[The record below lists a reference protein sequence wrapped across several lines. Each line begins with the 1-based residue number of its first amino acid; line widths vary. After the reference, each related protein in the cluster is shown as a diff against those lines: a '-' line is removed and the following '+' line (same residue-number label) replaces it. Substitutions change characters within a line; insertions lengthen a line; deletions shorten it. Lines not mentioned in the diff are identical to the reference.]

1 MATNHPDINVHEL
14 ATQIA
19 PHLPG
24 TWQVGAP
31 NPENTRYATVTRDD
45 GAGISLYYDSYRGHV
60 RCSGLYPQRDGAVC
74 GPREWG
80 ALPYGAEAPAIKFSW
95 KRSAKTLARDIERRL
110 LGQYLP
116 LWVECNRLRGEHAA
130 AEEDR
135 RTYVQRYATATG
147 GRVRGDCITLYR
159 DTDDGLVMGDV
170 HVQPDGDVRI
180 ERLYVPRDK
189 AEQILAILGA

>member
-1 MATNHPDINVHEL
+1 MSHPDINVHEL

-24 TWQVGAP
+24 TWQVKAP
-31 NPENTRYATVTRDD
+31 NLENTRYTTVTRDD
-45 GAGISLYYDSYRGHV
+45 GAAISLYYDSYRGHV
-60 RCSGLYPQRDGAVC
+60 RCSGLYPRRDGAVC
-74 GPREWG
+74 GPSDWG
-80 ALPYGAEAPAIKFSW
+80 ALPHGSDAPSIKFSW
-95 KRSAKTLARDIERRL
+95 KRSATALARDIERRL

-116 LWVECNRLRGEHAA
+116 LYAECVRRRGKHEA

-135 RTYVQRYATATG
+135 RTYVERYATVTG
-147 GRVRGDCITLYR
+147 GRVRGDCVTVYR